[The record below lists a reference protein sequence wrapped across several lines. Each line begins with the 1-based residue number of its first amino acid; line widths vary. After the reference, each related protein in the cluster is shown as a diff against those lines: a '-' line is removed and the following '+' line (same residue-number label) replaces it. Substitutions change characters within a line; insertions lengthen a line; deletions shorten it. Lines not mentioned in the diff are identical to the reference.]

1 MDSNTHSTQPPR
13 PVEPPVPPELPE
25 FPGRLGFLPAGL
37 AELEAEDL
45 DQLSDVALTH
55 DTLALQQ
62 CATAWMASSCA
73 AWPRWT
79 PAVRLGRP
87 GPAGT
92 LDRGLAAQPPADG
105 GQHRPGVV
113 RMARAVFRGPSP
125 EPPRRWLVG

>member
-1 MDSNTHSTQPPR
+1 MDSNTHSAQPPA
-13 PVEPPVPPELPE
+13 PLEDL
-25 FPGRLGFLPAGL
+25 AGL
-37 AELEAEDL
+37 AGVLGTLEAEDL
-45 DQLSDVALTH
+45 DQLSDVTLTH

-92 LDRGLAAQPPADG
+92 LDRGLAAQPPPDG
-105 GQHRPGVV
+105 GQHPPGVV
-113 RMARAVFRGPSP
+113 RTAQPLFRGPSP
-125 EPPRRWLVG
+125 EPPKPWLVG